1 MLASSHSSLPPTIPS
16 PQRTAQAPDAQP
28 LAIGYLEIVSNVE
41 LRVTAVYT
49 ASDPKANGLSM
60 DVETVQPRLK

>member
-1 MLASSHSSLPPTIPS
+1 MLLGAPSSGP
-16 PQRTAQAPDAQP
+16 QP
-28 LAIGYLEIVSNVE
+28 LAIGYPEIVSNVE